1 MHRKKWFEYLLETGF
16 LFLAVFLGVFADNFR
31 EEKLEE
37 KQEKIYISSMIK
49 DLADDTTNLNIVIK
63 EFVIKDL
70 NIDTL
75 LKMYDKLTTGY
86 NHTLWRNFSSLSSY
100 PDFIST
106 DQTILQLKNTGGMQL
121 IHRKVALCEIIKY
134 DSKLK
139 ELALDVKSLDER
151 YTKIRDLRYELIDTK
166 NLDLDKS
173 RLSIE
178 EIEKGSKNYLLI
190 NNRATIGKLYN
201 IIQDYKRV
209 MSLVMKDEEKLK
221 QEAIDLILLLKK
233 EYNLNNQH
241 N

>member
-1 MHRKKWFEYLLETGF
+1 
-16 LFLAVFLGVFADNFR
+16 
-31 EEKLEE
+31 
-37 KQEKIYISSMIK
+37 MIK
-49 DLADDTTNLNIVIK
+49 DLEDDTTNLSIVLK

-86 NHTLWRNFSSLSSY
+86 NDTLWRNFSSLSSF

-121 IHRKVALCEIIKY
+121 IHKNVALCEIIKY

-139 ELALDVKSLDER
+139 DLALNVKSLDER
-151 YTKIRDLRYELIDTK
+151 YTRIRDLRYELIDTK

-173 RLSIE
+173 RMSIE
-178 EIEKGSKNYLLI
+178 AIEKGSKNYLLI

-209 MSLVMKDEEKLK
+209 MSLVVKDEEKLK